1 MFGNYFNTYIIETGD
16 ESFSLKFNNVIFI
29 ECVTINYNFKFAING
44 DRFKIITNIIKQI
57 WTRRKSRIQL
67 TYNYKR

>member
-44 DRFKIITNIIKQI
+44 GQI
-57 WTRRKSRIQL
+57 
-67 TYNYKR
+67 